1 MNEKKVVLEVKNL
14 KKYFKLGRSKNL
26 KAVDDVSFEMLEGE
40 VLGIVGESGSGK
52 TTLGRTCLGVYEP
65 TEGTVKLFD
74 QDLSKL
80 NAKSRKN
87 ISKRAQM
94 IFQDPYSSL
103 DPQMTVLEIISEG
116 LDIHDIGGSR
126 KDKLAIVSE
135 LLSKVGL
142 NQSHINRYIHEFSGG
157 QRQRIGIARAIAVE
171 PDFLMCDEPISAL
184 DVSMRAQIIN
194 LLLDLKVERNLSMM
208 FIAHDLS
215 IVKHISDRVAVM
227 YLGSIVELAD
237 ANSLYTNPLHPYTK
251 VLLSAIPLLDPKANK
266 NRERIK
272 LSGEIPSPIDK
283 PIGCNFFNRC
293 KYALAKCKESTPKLN
308 EVEEG
313 HFVACFLCK

>member
-116 LDIHDIGGSR
+116 LDIHNIGGSR

-135 LLSKVGL
+135 LLFKVGL

-272 LSGEIPSPIDK
+272 LSGEIPSPVDK

-293 KYALAKCKESTPKLN
+293 KYALAKCREATPQLN